1 MPPPRDSSVEVRGT
15 VRPGLRLSK
24 AVMDELGQAYQVARG
39 RKDLDMAE
47 RIQGLLLV
55 SEGVGERRAAQ
66 IVGVGRRT
74 PQDWISRYRRG
85 GLEALV
91 KGPYLGRKP
100 RLTQGQ
106 FAELDRIIEQG
117 PESAGLDTGVWTAPL
132 AADLVRK
139 LFGVRYHPD
148 HMRRIF
154 PRLRFSVQ
162 LPTRELSR
170 ADPDEQARW
179 LDNKLQAIK
188 KVEQECGVLIY
199 EDEASFG
206 QAGSLH
212 RTWARNSL
220 PTKTWN
226 SCSERT
232 SLWRNFLTTPSDES
246 LNDWLMQVLKEF

>member
-1 MPPPRDSSVEVRGT
+1 PAQNVALKGATKYLNCGMPPPRKSLMEVRGMA
-15 VRPGLRLSK
+15 RPGLRLSK

-74 PQDWISRYRRG
+74 LQDWISRYRRG

-100 RLTQGQ
+100 KLTHEQLL
-106 FAELDRIIEQG
+106 ELDRIIEQG

-132 AADLVRK
+132 AADLVKK

-148 HMRRIF
+148 HMRRILR
-154 PRLRFSVQ
+154 RLRFSVQ

-170 ADPDEQARW
+170 ADPEEQTLW
-179 LDNKLQAIK
+179 LDHELQAIK
-188 KVEQECGVLIY
+188 K
-199 EDEASFG
+199 S
-206 QAGSLH
+206 
-212 RTWARNSL
+212 
-220 PTKTWN
+220 
-226 SCSERT
+226 
-232 SLWRNFLTTPSDES
+232 
-246 LNDWLMQVLKEF
+246 